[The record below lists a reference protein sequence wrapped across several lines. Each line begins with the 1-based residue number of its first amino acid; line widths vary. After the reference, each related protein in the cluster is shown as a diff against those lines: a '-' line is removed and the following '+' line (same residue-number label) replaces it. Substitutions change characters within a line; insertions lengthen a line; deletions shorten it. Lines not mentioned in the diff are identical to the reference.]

1 MSTIY
6 GQDHI
11 LRELDSELAQNR
23 LSHAYLLVGAPH
35 IGKMSLALHFAKT
48 INCLNLYDGTPCQN
62 CNQCI
67 RISNAQHPDVC
78 IETLGTMLN
87 DSSRT
92 AMSMHINQIRDV
104 LHRVN
109 LSPFESSHKIIIF
122 EKAELLNQESGNA
135 LLLTLE
141 EPPPNVVFFLL
152 TDKENAMLSTIHSR
166 CRKLQL
172 HTLPKREVSNYLI
185 EKHHVEPSVAEQL
198 ARLSQGCLGSAI
210 NSIINTEIL
219 IDRTNQITKVYETSQ
234 SPLQTRFAYASE
246 IAETFREDR
255 ASAKNILFFWQRW
268 WRDLLLVKI
277 GTEDFI
283 FNLDYISE
291 LRLHASSLAQTQVV
305 NFLKCLEDTISHL
318 DRNVNA
324 RLAMEVLMLNL
335 PVSRHIQ
342 KS

>member
-6 GQDHI
+6 GHDHI

-48 INCLNLYDGTPCQN
+48 INCLNLDGGTPCQN

-67 RISNAQHPDVC
+67 RISNAQHPDVR
-78 IETLGTMLN
+78 IETLESMIS

-92 AMSMHINQIRDV
+92 AKSMHIDQIRDV
-104 LHRVN
+104 LHHVN

-122 EKAELLNQESGNA
+122 EQGELLNDESGNA

-152 TDKENAMLSTIHSR
+152 TDQESAMLSTIRSR

-172 HTLPKREVSNYLI
+172 HPLPKREVSNYLI
-185 EKHHVEPSVAEQL
+185 ETHHVEPSLAEQL

-210 NSIINTEIL
+210 NSITDTEIL
-219 IDRTNQITKVYETSQ
+219 IDRTNQIKAVYETSQ

-246 IAETFREDR
+246 ISQIFRQDR
-255 ASAKNILFFWQRW
+255 ASAKHILFFWQGW

-283 FNLDYISE
+283 LNLDYINE
-291 LRLHASSLAQTQVV
+291 LRLHASGLTQTNIVD
-305 NFLKCLEDTISHL
+305 FLKSLEDTTRHL

-335 PVSRHIQ
+335 PVSKHLQ
-342 KS
+342 VL